1 MRSHGGTKQC
11 FLLLTLLFLACLCA
25 CGPTTGTVGARQTN
39 PSADDSRYLAS
50 VIDEPDT
57 TDFQCTTIHY
67 TIALNVFDR
76 LVETRAT
83 QRGGIGIVP
92 SLAESWEVSDD
103 GRVYRFRLRDDVTF
117 SNGSEL
123 TASDVQYTFRRMLTN
138 PNACNQDVVSEIAGA
153 DELMSGEAT
162 DLKGFRVLGDHE
174 FEITLQQPYAA
185 FLAQLCMPGASI
197 LDEQST
203 EAAGDQ
209 FGKDPASTIGTGPF
223 VFEEWVAG
231 DYLKLAA
238 NPNCWQGAP
247 RCEGVLLR
255 FVYEPDEL
263 NKLYHDG
270 KLDIL
275 NIDDLGDLGEYYL
288 NGNAYRDQVHTAP
301 HIGIDYIAL
310 NASVAPL
317 DDARVRKALQLAL
330 NRQTILD
337 AVYSGSGRVEN
348 GIFPHGLYGFN
359 PDLPTIPHDPEEAR
373 RLLDEAGLADGFE
386 LNVCMRSTTP
396 QWQRQLVDIASS
408 MWQEIGVRTNVKI
421 LSEDDFMEQRTTGKL
436 PCYTA
441 SWAADFD
448 DPDNFI
454 YTFFGTPENTKYRS
468 LCYGDQEVMSRVR
481 NARSIIDEAARIKE
495 YNELERVIVQEDA
508 AWIPLFSRDRN
519 FLVSNRV
526 VNFNTTWNGWFETSF
541 STMSIREP

>member
-1 MRSHGGTKQC
+1 
-11 FLLLTLLFLACLCA
+11 
-25 CGPTTGTVGARQTN
+25 
-39 PSADDSRYLAS
+39 
-50 VIDEPDT
+50 
-57 TDFQCTTIHY
+57 
-67 TIALNVFDR
+67 
-76 LVETRAT
+76 
-83 QRGGIGIVP
+83 
-92 SLAESWEVSDD
+92 
-103 GRVYRFRLRDDVTF
+103 
-117 SNGSEL
+117 
-123 TASDVQYTFRRMLTN
+123 
-138 PNACNQDVVSEIAGA
+138 
-153 DELMSGEAT
+153 
-162 DLKGFRVLGDHE
+162 
-174 FEITLQQPYAA
+174 
-185 FLAQLCMPGASI
+185 
-197 LDEQST
+197 
-203 EAAGDQ
+203 
-209 FGKDPASTIGTGPF
+209 
-223 VFEEWVAG
+223 
-231 DYLKLAA
+231 
-238 NPNCWQGAP
+238 
-247 RCEGVLLR
+247 
-255 FVYEPDEL
+255 
-263 NKLYHDG
+263 
-270 KLDIL
+270 
-275 NIDDLGDLGEYYL
+275 
-288 NGNAYRDQVHTAP
+288 
-301 HIGIDYIAL
+301 
-310 NASVAPL
+310 
-317 DDARVRKALQLAL
+317 VRKALQLAL

-495 YNELERVIVQEDA
+495 YNELECVIVQEDA